1 MLEGLVSAVAK
12 VAEMENF
19 PVEGKELALASDK
32 KQCQARGARGGGGA
46 GLFVE
51 EGLRETSAA
60 TNKLPER
67 HVRGTRAV
75 LEFCSLLQP
84 QPQDTASPTHG
95 YCG

>member
-1 MLEGLVSAVAK
+1 MLEGLVSAMAK
-12 VAEMENF
+12 VAAMENF

-32 KQCQARGARGGGGA
+32 KECQVREARGGGGA

-60 TNKLPER
+60 TKKLLER
-67 HVRGTRAV
+67 RVHGACAV

-84 QPQDTASPTHG
+84 QLQDTASPTHG
-95 YCG
+95 CFG